1 MNMKYILSSISI
13 LLSVYLEIILLIGI
27 SFVGLLTLRSII
39 FLSLFIVILTIVILK
54 MYFSKKARIYNFGVF
69 ITFFINIVTLYN
81 VYTLNNEYRYLD
93 NIINNKFKYVT
104 YNVYV
109 QKKNTSYNELE
120 KLDGKKIGL
129 LTNKDNISFH
139 LNKKASIECVKFKNV
154 EELALSLENGEVQ
167 SVILNENEYYLLEKY
182 TNLSDKTRII
192 YTNKIIDT
200 I

>member
-1 MNMKYILSSISI
+1 MNMKYILSSVSI
-13 LLSVYLEIILLIGI
+13 LLSIYLEIILLIGI

-39 FLSLFIVILTIVILK
+39 FLSSFIVILTIVILQ
-54 MYFSKKARIYNFGVF
+54 MYFSKIARIYNFGVF

-154 EELALSLENGEVQ
+154 EELAFSLENGEVQ